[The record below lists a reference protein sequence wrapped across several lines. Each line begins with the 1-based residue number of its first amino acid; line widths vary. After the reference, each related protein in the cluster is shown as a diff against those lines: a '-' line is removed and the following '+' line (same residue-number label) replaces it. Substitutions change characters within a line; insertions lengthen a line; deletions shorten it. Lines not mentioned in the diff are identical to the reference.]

1 MSPPSPKRPPMPPT
15 NADASVQLASLEA
28 NQGYQ
33 SLVSTSPTGLK
44 RLRKRGSSENPGGRI
59 VKISEPGP

>member
-15 NADASVQLASLEA
+15 NADATVQLASLDA

-33 SLVSTSPTGLK
+33 SLVSTSPTGLS
-44 RLRKRGSSENPGGRI
+44 RKARGAQKTLVGGA
-59 VKISEPGP
+59 S

>member
-33 SLVSTSPTGLK
+33 SLISTSPTGLK
-44 RLRKRGSSENPGGRI
+44 RLGRGTQKTLVGG
-59 VKISEPGP
+59 S